1 MDNNK
6 LFAKDE
12 DQNKLADFR
21 EILFTY
27 LVYWKWFVLCAIF
40 SVGYTAFDLAQKN
53 DVYMVSTSILMKN
66 DRNSGSAD
74 NIMMET
80 LGLRTNR
87 TNLENE
93 TEVMRSR
100 AIMMKVVM
108 DLKVHTS
115 YFQKKGLRSFNIYDS
130 TPILLDID
138 SADVMNL
145 RGPIRIDAI
154 PSLQEGL
161 YTLLVN
167 YGDKTQTHI
176 LKNDPINVQI
186 GGISLVLTRLND
198 VYMPKDDIVIT
209 VESPHGKAR
218 YLSHSI
224 IPEVLTEGST
234 ILTMSLRTYNIRQAK
249 DILEKV
255 VYYYND
261 LSVNEKNQAL
271 INTGKFIDE
280 RILAIAKELGD
291 VEKEIET
298 YKKDYKLISPEDNAS
313 TALQE
318 SYKLRDELSNAD
330 MQLNLIDYVEEFVN
344 DQSNQFSIIPELGIE
359 NVAFS
364 SMIKNYNQELLNRA
378 RLLHS
383 SSENNPAISR
393 IEQNIKT
400 LREGLKNGI
409 VSTRNIINHE
419 KKELQKRAKDIDNKL
434 DLAPE
439 IERQMA
445 EVMRQQEIKNE
456 LYLFLLK
463 KREENALS
471 QALTVPIA
479 TIIDSPEAT
488 GGPVEPNRPKS
499 LMTALAVGLII
510 PALIIFVIGL
520 FRVTFKDRIDVER
533 LTDIPILGEISVN
546 ETKENFVVKP
556 KSTAPIVELF
566 RLTRNNL
573 QAILDVPERKLICV
587 TSTTTQEGK
596 TFCSANIALSFA
608 LAKKKTILVG
618 LDIRRPQV
626 RKYFS
631 LSTSRGIV
639 TYLSGK
645 ESDLSSLIVPSGM
658 SEYLDLLPAGPTPPN
673 PNELLM
679 NSALGDVFDYL
690 RERYDYII
698 VDTAPVGM
706 VSDTFLITPYADLNV
721 YVMRAKYSSKKYIE
735 ALENL
740 VREDRLRNLYI
751 LVNAVDI
758 KSKVYGYKRYG
769 YGYGYGYKNKYGY
782 GYGYGYGEQYNQPSK
797 KPFWR
802 RWI

>member
-27 LVYWKWFVLCAIF
+27 LVYWKWFVLCAIL

-130 TPILLDID
+130 TPISLDID
-138 SADVMNL
+138 SVDVMNL
-145 RGPIRIDAI
+145 RAPIRIDAI

-167 YGDKTQTHI
+167 YGGKTQTHI

-234 ILTMSLRTYNIRQAK
+234 ILTMSLRTYNVKQAK

-255 VYYYND
+255 VYYYNE

-344 DQSNQFSIIPELGIE
+344 DKSNQFSIIPELGIE

-383 SSENNPAISR
+383 SSENNPAINK

-409 VSTRNIINHE
+409 VSTRDIINHE
-419 KKELQKRAKDIDNKL
+419 KKELQKRAEDIDSKL
-434 DLAPE
+434 NLAPE

-546 ETKENFVVKP
+546 ESKENFVVKP

-573 QAILDVPERKLICV
+573 QAILDVPERKLICI

-596 TFCSANIALSFA
+596 TFCSANLALSFA

-631 LSTSRGIV
+631 LSTSRGVV

-706 VSDTFLITPYADLNV
+706 VSDTFLITPYADLNI

>member
-27 LVYWKWFVLCAIF
+27 LVYWKWFVLCAIL

-130 TPILLDID
+130 TPISLDID
-138 SADVMNL
+138 SVDVMNL
-145 RGPIRIDAI
+145 RAPIRIDAI

-167 YGDKTQTHI
+167 YGGKTQTHI

-234 ILTMSLRTYNIRQAK
+234 ILTMSLRTYNVKQAK

-255 VYYYND
+255 VYYYNE

-383 SSENNPAISR
+383 SSENNPAINK

-419 KKELQKRAKDIDNKL
+419 KKELQKRAEDIDSKL
-434 DLAPE
+434 NLAPE

-546 ETKENFVVKP
+546 ESKENFVVKP

-596 TFCSANIALSFA
+596 TFCSANLALSFA

-631 LSTSRGIV
+631 LSTSRGVV

-645 ESDLSSLIVPSGM
+645 ESDLSSLIVSSGM

>member
-1 MDNNK
+1 M
-6 LFAKDE
+6 
-12 DQNKLADFR
+12 
-21 EILFTY
+21 
-27 LVYWKWFVLCAIF
+27 
-40 SVGYTAFDLAQKN
+40 
-53 DVYMVSTSILMKN
+53 
-66 DRNSGSAD
+66 
-74 NIMMET
+74 
-80 LGLRTNR
+80 
-87 TNLENE
+87 
-93 TEVMRSR
+93 
-100 AIMMKVVM
+100 
-108 DLKVHTS
+108 
-115 YFQKKGLRSFNIYDS
+115 
-130 TPILLDID
+130 
-138 SADVMNL
+138 
-145 RGPIRIDAI
+145 
-154 PSLQEGL
+154 
-161 YTLLVN
+161 
-167 YGDKTQTHI
+167 
-176 LKNDPINVQI
+176 
-186 GGISLVLTRLND
+186 
-198 VYMPKDDIVIT
+198 
-209 VESPHGKAR
+209 
-218 YLSHSI
+218 
-224 IPEVLTEGST
+224 
-234 ILTMSLRTYNIRQAK
+234 
-249 DILEKV
+249 
-255 VYYYND
+255 
-261 LSVNEKNQAL
+261 
-271 INTGKFIDE
+271 
-280 RILAIAKELGD
+280 
-291 VEKEIET
+291 
-298 YKKDYKLISPEDNAS
+298 
-313 TALQE
+313 
-318 SYKLRDELSNAD
+318 
-330 MQLNLIDYVEEFVN
+330 FVN
-344 DQSNQFSIIPELGIE
+344 QF
-359 NVAFS
+359 NF
-364 SMIKNYNQELLNRA
+364 
-378 RLLHS
+378 
-383 SSENNPAISR
+383 NNF
-393 IEQNIKT
+393 E
-400 LREGLKNGI
+400 
-409 VSTRNIINHE
+409 HF
-419 KKELQKRAKDIDNKL
+419 
-434 DLAPE
+434 
-439 IERQMA
+439 
-445 EVMRQQEIKNE
+445 
-456 LYLFLLK
+456 YLFLLK

-546 ETKENFVVKP
+546 ESKENFVVKP

-573 QAILDVPERKLICV
+573 QAILDVPERKLICI

-596 TFCSANIALSFA
+596 TFCSANLALSFA

-631 LSTSRGIV
+631 LSTSRGVV

-706 VSDTFLITPYADLNV
+706 VSDTFLITPYADLNI

>member
-27 LVYWKWFVLCAIF
+27 LVYWKWFVLCAIL

-596 TFCSANIALSFA
+596 TFCSANLALSFA

-631 LSTSRGIV
+631 LSTSRGVV

>member
-27 LVYWKWFVLCAIF
+27 LVYWKWFVLCAIL

-291 VEKEIET
+291 VEKE
-298 YKKDYKLISPEDNAS
+298 
-313 TALQE
+313 
-318 SYKLRDELSNAD
+318 
-330 MQLNLIDYVEEFVN
+330 
-344 DQSNQFSIIPELGIE
+344 
-359 NVAFS
+359 
-364 SMIKNYNQELLNRA
+364 
-378 RLLHS
+378 
-383 SSENNPAISR
+383 
-393 IEQNIKT
+393 
-400 LREGLKNGI
+400 
-409 VSTRNIINHE
+409 
-419 KKELQKRAKDIDNKL
+419 
-434 DLAPE
+434 
-439 IERQMA
+439 
-445 EVMRQQEIKNE
+445 
-456 LYLFLLK
+456 
-463 KREENALS
+463 
-471 QALTVPIA
+471 
-479 TIIDSPEAT
+479 
-488 GGPVEPNRPKS
+488 
-499 LMTALAVGLII
+499 
-510 PALIIFVIGL
+510 
-520 FRVTFKDRIDVER
+520 
-533 LTDIPILGEISVN
+533 
-546 ETKENFVVKP
+546 
-556 KSTAPIVELF
+556 
-566 RLTRNNL
+566 
-573 QAILDVPERKLICV
+573 
-587 TSTTTQEGK
+587 
-596 TFCSANIALSFA
+596 
-608 LAKKKTILVG
+608 
-618 LDIRRPQV
+618 
-626 RKYFS
+626 
-631 LSTSRGIV
+631 
-639 TYLSGK
+639 
-645 ESDLSSLIVPSGM
+645 
-658 SEYLDLLPAGPTPPN
+658 
-673 PNELLM
+673 
-679 NSALGDVFDYL
+679 
-690 RERYDYII
+690 
-698 VDTAPVGM
+698 
-706 VSDTFLITPYADLNV
+706 
-721 YVMRAKYSSKKYIE
+721 
-735 ALENL
+735 
-740 VREDRLRNLYI
+740 
-751 LVNAVDI
+751 
-758 KSKVYGYKRYG
+758 
-769 YGYGYGYKNKYGY
+769 
-782 GYGYGYGEQYNQPSK
+782 
-797 KPFWR
+797 
-802 RWI
+802 

>member
-27 LVYWKWFVLCAIF
+27 LVYWKWFVLCAIL

>member
-6 LFAKDE
+6 LFDKDE

-27 LVYWKWFVLCAIF
+27 LVYWKWFVLCAIL

-556 KSTAPIVELF
+556 KSSAPIVELF

-573 QAILDVPERKLICV
+573 QAILDVPERKLICI

-596 TFCSANIALSFA
+596 TFCSANLALSFA

>member
-27 LVYWKWFVLCAIF
+27 LVYWKWFVLCAIL

-130 TPILLDID
+130 TPISLDID
-138 SADVMNL
+138 SVDVMNL
-145 RGPIRIDAI
+145 RAPIRIDAI

-167 YGDKTQTHI
+167 YGGKTQTHI

-234 ILTMSLRTYNIRQAK
+234 ILTMSLRTYNVKQAK

-255 VYYYND
+255 VYYYNE

-383 SSENNPAISR
+383 SSENNPAINK

-409 VSTRNIINHE
+409 VSTRDIINHE
-419 KKELQKRAKDIDNKL
+419 KKELQKRAEDIDSKL
-434 DLAPE
+434 NLAPE

-546 ETKENFVVKP
+546 ESKENFVVKP

-573 QAILDVPERKLICV
+573 QAILDVPERKLICI

-596 TFCSANIALSFA
+596 TFCSANLALSFA

-631 LSTSRGIV
+631 LSTSRGVV

>member
-27 LVYWKWFVLCAIF
+27 LVYWKWFVLCAIL

-596 TFCSANIALSFA
+596 TFCSANLALSFA

>member
-1 MDNNK
+1 
-6 LFAKDE
+6 
-12 DQNKLADFR
+12 
-21 EILFTY
+21 
-27 LVYWKWFVLCAIF
+27 
-40 SVGYTAFDLAQKN
+40 
-53 DVYMVSTSILMKN
+53 
-66 DRNSGSAD
+66 
-74 NIMMET
+74 
-80 LGLRTNR
+80 
-87 TNLENE
+87 
-93 TEVMRSR
+93 
-100 AIMMKVVM
+100 M

-130 TPILLDID
+130 TPISLDID
-138 SADVMNL
+138 SVDVMNL
-145 RGPIRIDAI
+145 RAPIRIDAI

-167 YGDKTQTHI
+167 YGGKTQTHI

-234 ILTMSLRTYNIRQAK
+234 ILTMSLRTYNVKQAK

-255 VYYYND
+255 VYYYNE

-359 NVAFS
+359 NAAFS

-383 SSENNPAISR
+383 SSENNPAINK

-419 KKELQKRAKDIDNKL
+419 KKELQKRAEDIDSKL
-434 DLAPE
+434 NLAPE

-546 ETKENFVVKP
+546 ESKENFVVKP

-573 QAILDVPERKLICV
+573 QAILDVPERKLICI

-596 TFCSANIALSFA
+596 TFCSANLALSFA

-631 LSTSRGIV
+631 LSTSRGVV

-721 YVMRAKYSSKKYIE
+721 FVMRAKYSSKKYIE
-735 ALENL
+735 ALEDL

>member
-27 LVYWKWFVLCAIF
+27 LVYWKWFVLCAIL

-130 TPILLDID
+130 TPISLDID
-138 SADVMNL
+138 SVDVMNL
-145 RGPIRIDAI
+145 RAPIRIDAI

-167 YGDKTQTHI
+167 YGGKTQTHI

-234 ILTMSLRTYNIRQAK
+234 ILTMSLRTYNVKQAK

-255 VYYYND
+255 VYYYNE

-359 NVAFS
+359 NAAFS

-383 SSENNPAISR
+383 SSENNPAINK

-419 KKELQKRAKDIDNKL
+419 KKELQKRAEDIDSKL
-434 DLAPE
+434 NLAPE

-546 ETKENFVVKP
+546 ESKENFVVKP

-573 QAILDVPERKLICV
+573 QAILDVPERKLICI

-596 TFCSANIALSFA
+596 TFCSANLALSFA

-631 LSTSRGIV
+631 LSTSRGVV

-645 ESDLSSLIVPSGM
+645 ESDLSSLIVPSSM

-721 YVMRAKYSSKKYIE
+721 FVMRAKYSSKKYIE
-735 ALENL
+735 ALEDL

>member
-27 LVYWKWFVLCAIF
+27 LVYWKWFVLCAIL

-556 KSTAPIVELF
+556 KSSAPIVELF

-573 QAILDVPERKLICV
+573 QAILDVPERKLICI

-596 TFCSANIALSFA
+596 TFCSANLALSFA

-706 VSDTFLITPYADLNV
+706 VSDTLLITPYADLNV

-782 GYGYGYGEQYNQPSK
+782 GYGYGYGEQYNQPSR

>member
-27 LVYWKWFVLCAIF
+27 LVYWKWFVLCAIL

-130 TPILLDID
+130 TPISLDID
-138 SADVMNL
+138 SVDVMNL
-145 RGPIRIDAI
+145 RAPIRIDAI

-167 YGDKTQTHI
+167 YGGKTQTHI

-234 ILTMSLRTYNIRQAK
+234 ILTMSLRTYNVKQAK

-255 VYYYND
+255 VYYYNE

-383 SSENNPAISR
+383 SSENNPAINK

-419 KKELQKRAKDIDNKL
+419 KKELQKRAEDIDSKL
-434 DLAPE
+434 NLAPE

-546 ETKENFVVKP
+546 ESKENFVVKP

-573 QAILDVPERKLICV
+573 QAILDVPERKLICI

-596 TFCSANIALSFA
+596 TFCSANLALSFA

-631 LSTSRGIV
+631 LSTSRGVV

-706 VSDTFLITPYADLNV
+706 VSDTFLITPYADLNI

-735 ALENL
+735 ALEDL

>member
-27 LVYWKWFVLCAIF
+27 LVYWKWFVLCAIL

-130 TPILLDID
+130 TPISLDID
-138 SADVMNL
+138 SVDVMNL
-145 RGPIRIDAI
+145 RAPIRIDAI

-167 YGDKTQTHI
+167 YGGKTQTHI

-234 ILTMSLRTYNIRQAK
+234 ILTMSLRTYNVKQAK

-255 VYYYND
+255 VYYYNE

-344 DQSNQFSIIPELGIE
+344 DKSNQFSIIPELGIE

-383 SSENNPAISR
+383 SSENNPAINK

-419 KKELQKRAKDIDNKL
+419 KKELQKRAEDIDSKL
-434 DLAPE
+434 NLAPE

-533 LTDIPILGEISVN
+533 LTDIPILGEISIN
-546 ETKENFVVKP
+546 ESKENFVVKP

-596 TFCSANIALSFA
+596 TFCSANLALSFA

-631 LSTSRGIV
+631 LSTSRGVV

>member
-27 LVYWKWFVLCAIF
+27 LVYWKWFVLCAIL

-130 TPILLDID
+130 TPISLDID
-138 SADVMNL
+138 SVDVMNL
-145 RGPIRIDAI
+145 RAPIRIDAI

-167 YGDKTQTHI
+167 YGGKTQTHI

-234 ILTMSLRTYNIRQAK
+234 ILTMSLRTYNVKQAK

-255 VYYYND
+255 VYYYNE

-383 SSENNPAISR
+383 SSENNPAINK

-409 VSTRNIINHE
+409 VSTRDIINHE
-419 KKELQKRAKDIDNKL
+419 KKELQKRAEDIDSKL
-434 DLAPE
+434 NLAPE

-546 ETKENFVVKP
+546 ESKENFVVKP

-573 QAILDVPERKLICV
+573 QAILDVPERKLICI

-596 TFCSANIALSFA
+596 TFCSANLALSFA

-631 LSTSRGIV
+631 LSTSRGVV

-706 VSDTFLITPYADLNV
+706 VSDTFLITPYADLNI

>member
-27 LVYWKWFVLCAIF
+27 LVYWKWFVLCAIL

-130 TPILLDID
+130 TPISLDID
-138 SADVMNL
+138 SVDVMNL
-145 RGPIRIDAI
+145 RAPIRIDAI

-167 YGDKTQTHI
+167 YGGKTQTHI

-234 ILTMSLRTYNIRQAK
+234 ILTMSLRTYNVKQAK

-255 VYYYND
+255 VYYYNE

-383 SSENNPAISR
+383 SSENNPAINK

-419 KKELQKRAKDIDNKL
+419 KKELQKRAEDIDSKL
-434 DLAPE
+434 NLAPE

-546 ETKENFVVKP
+546 ESKENFVVKP

-596 TFCSANIALSFA
+596 TFCSANLALSFA

-631 LSTSRGIV
+631 LSTSRGVV

>member
-27 LVYWKWFVLCAIF
+27 LVYWKWFVLCAIL

-130 TPILLDID
+130 TPISLDID
-138 SADVMNL
+138 SVDVMNL
-145 RGPIRIDAI
+145 RAPIRIDAI

-167 YGDKTQTHI
+167 YGGKTQTHI

-234 ILTMSLRTYNIRQAK
+234 ILTMSLRTYNVKQAK

-255 VYYYND
+255 VYYYNE

-383 SSENNPAISR
+383 SSENNPAINK

-419 KKELQKRAKDIDNKL
+419 KKELQKRAEDIDSKL
-434 DLAPE
+434 NLAPE

-546 ETKENFVVKP
+546 ESKENFVVKP

-596 TFCSANIALSFA
+596 TFCSANLALSFA

-631 LSTSRGIV
+631 LSTSRGVV

-706 VSDTFLITPYADLNV
+706 VSDTFLITPYADLNI

>member
-27 LVYWKWFVLCAIF
+27 LVYWKWFVLCAIL

-130 TPILLDID
+130 TPISLDID
-138 SADVMNL
+138 SVDVMNL
-145 RGPIRIDAI
+145 RAPIRIDAI

-167 YGDKTQTHI
+167 YGGKTQTHI

-234 ILTMSLRTYNIRQAK
+234 ILTMSLRTYNVKQAK

-255 VYYYND
+255 VYYYNE

-383 SSENNPAISR
+383 SSENNPAINK

-419 KKELQKRAKDIDNKL
+419 KKELQKRAEDIDSKL
-434 DLAPE
+434 NLAPE

-546 ETKENFVVKP
+546 ESKENFVVKP

-596 TFCSANIALSFA
+596 TFCSANLALSFA

>member
-27 LVYWKWFVLCAIF
+27 LVYWKWFVLCAIL

-573 QAILDVPERKLICV
+573 QAILDVPERKLICI

-596 TFCSANIALSFA
+596 TFCSANLALSFA

-658 SEYLDLLPAGPTPPN
+658 SEYLDLLPSGPTPPN

-721 YVMRAKYSSKKYIE
+721 YIMRAKYSSKKYIE

>member
-27 LVYWKWFVLCAIF
+27 LVYWKWFVLCAIL

-130 TPILLDID
+130 TPISLDID
-138 SADVMNL
+138 SVDVMNL
-145 RGPIRIDAI
+145 RAPIRIDAI

-167 YGDKTQTHI
+167 YGGKTQTHI

-234 ILTMSLRTYNIRQAK
+234 ILTMSLRTYNVKQAK

-255 VYYYND
+255 VYYYNE

-359 NVAFS
+359 NAAFS

-383 SSENNPAISR
+383 SSENNPAINK

-419 KKELQKRAKDIDNKL
+419 KKELQKRAEDIDSKL
-434 DLAPE
+434 NLAPE

-546 ETKENFVVKP
+546 ESKENFVVKP

-573 QAILDVPERKLICV
+573 QAILDVPERKLICI

-596 TFCSANIALSFA
+596 TFCSANLALSFA

-631 LSTSRGIV
+631 LSTSRGVV

-721 YVMRAKYSSKKYIE
+721 FVMRAKYSSKKYIE
-735 ALENL
+735 ALEDL

>member
-27 LVYWKWFVLCAIF
+27 LVYWKWFVLCAIL

-130 TPILLDID
+130 TPISLDID
-138 SADVMNL
+138 SVDVMNL
-145 RGPIRIDAI
+145 RAPIRIDAI

-167 YGDKTQTHI
+167 YGGKTQTHI

-234 ILTMSLRTYNIRQAK
+234 ILTMSLRTYNVKQAK

-255 VYYYND
+255 VYYYNE

-383 SSENNPAISR
+383 SSENNPAINK

-419 KKELQKRAKDIDNKL
+419 KKELQKRAEDIDSKL
-434 DLAPE
+434 NLAPE

-546 ETKENFVVKP
+546 ESKENFVVKP

-596 TFCSANIALSFA
+596 TFCSANLALSFA

-631 LSTSRGIV
+631 LSTSRGVV

-721 YVMRAKYSSKKYIE
+721 FVMRAKYSSKKYIE
-735 ALENL
+735 ALEDL

>member
-27 LVYWKWFVLCAIF
+27 LVYWKWFVLCAIL

-556 KSTAPIVELF
+556 KSSAPIVELF

-573 QAILDVPERKLICV
+573 QAILDVPERKLICI

-596 TFCSANIALSFA
+596 TFCSANLALSFA